1 MTALVLIA
9 AILVLGG
16 VIATVGDRLGMQ
28 VGKARLSLFK
38 LRPRQT
44 ATLITILTGTIISA
58 STFGILFAVDDQLRR
73 GVFDFQEIQAE
84 KRDAETER
92 DAAVQ
97 ERSEAQLERDTAL
110 NEQLAAERRLR
121 DINQSLRSAISQRDR
136 IEAQLDS
143 TENQLDRVEANFRR
157 AQGLLQT
164 VSQQATSLR
173 ADIQQL
179 EADRR
184 QQIAQRDEEIAA
196 RNRAIAERETQLQT
210 LEEQRT
216 FLAQE
221 VQLLEQEL
229 QDLRRLRSGNVAL
242 LRNQPLASGIV
253 RVVTPSAAPQ
263 AVDQILRE
271 ANRTALQRIRPG
283 TENFDEQ
290 VIQIAAEQVAQLTNQ
305 IEGGQDYVV
314 RVLSAG
320 NYVVGEPCVL
330 AGDPCIQV
338 FVTAAPNEIIFN
350 AGELVAATSVEPD
363 AMDNQRLIDR
373 INLLI
378 AAAQFRARQAGILS
392 DTIQIADGRS
402 ETVSDFFEQIRQY
415 NQAVDIQAVTAEAT
429 YTAGPIRLELV
440 AVQNGQ
446 VLFSTRTAVN

>member
-38 LRPRQT
+38 MRPRQT
-44 ATLITILTGTIISA
+44 ATFITILTGTIISA
-58 STFGILFAVDDQLRR
+58 STFALLFAVDEQLRR
-73 GVFDFQEIQAE
+73 GVFDYQEIQAD
-84 KRDAETER
+84 KRNAEIER
-92 DAAVQ
+92 DAAVR
-97 ERSEAQLERDTAL
+97 EREEAQVERDTAL
-110 NEQLAAERRLR
+110 NEQIAAERRLR
-121 DINQSLRSAISQRDR
+121 EINQSLQRAIAQRNRTETELNSTQSQLSQV
-136 IEAQLDS
+136 A
-143 TENQLDRVEANFRR
+143 ANYRR
-157 AQGLLQT
+157 AQSLLQT

-184 QQIAQRDEEIAA
+184 QQVAQRDAEIAA
-196 RNRAIAERETQLQT
+196 RNRAIAERETQLRT

-216 FLAQE
+216 LLAEE

-253 RVVTPSAAPQ
+253 RIVNPSAAPR

-271 ANRTALQRIRPG
+271 ANRIALQRIRPG

-290 VIQIAAEQVAQLTNQ
+290 VIRITNEQVEQLTNQ
-305 IEGGQDYVV
+305 IESGQDYVV

-330 AGDPCIQV
+330 AGEPCIQV
-338 FVTAAPNEIIFN
+338 YVTAARNEIIFE
-350 AGELVAATSVEPD
+350 AGELVAATAIEPG
-363 AMDNQRLIDR
+363 AMDNERLIDR
-373 INLLI
+373 INLLL

-392 DTIQIADGRS
+392 DGIQIADGRS
-402 ETVSDFFEQIRQY
+402 ETVSTFFERLRQY

-446 VLFSTRTAVN
+446 VLFSTRTP